1 MPADELIKNVRE
13 VSTTSLYS
21 RSNKDLPKSYIYKF
35 IILWLRISLYIFPD
49 DTRKIAIPDSSMMG
63 RPDLQPQP
71 VKVRMRKTRP
81 ERNRKD
87 EI

>member
-1 MPADELIKNVRE
+1 MQKKGLIDKIR
-13 VSTTSLYS
+13 
-21 RSNKDLPKSYIYKF
+21 NKVHFWVDS
-35 IILWLRISLYIFPD
+35 D
-49 DTRKIAIPDSSMMG
+49 DTRKIVTPDSSMMG

-71 VKVRMRKTRP
+71 VKVRTRKTRP